1 MTHRVTYSNLVHNDV
16 GGWQV
21 QPGLVPPGASSN
33 ARAAKRNA
41 VFICIGRGL
50 IRVIRRNEPS
60 REPVRHLLVED
71 TAGPKSH
78 EGGVDNYCQGMSIT
92 AGRPL
97 CLESGSHRSLGIF
110 CFMGLLLPQIRG
122 IGVFPPVHYAATSFR
137 PIPHLVSKSL
147 CFLAFIWYITTS
159 AACTRASIL
168 SPSRG

>member
-1 MTHRVTYSNLVHNDV
+1 MVHTMMWAV
-16 GGWQV
+16 GK
-21 QPGLVPPGASSN
+21 SSLDWCPRGRPRMP
-33 ARAAKRNA
+33 ARRNA
-41 VFICIGRGL
+41 IKYLYVLVEGTF
-50 IRVIRRNEPS
+50 RVIRRNEPS
-60 REPVRHLLVED
+60 REPVRHFLVED

-78 EGGVDNYCQGMSIT
+78 EGGVDNYCQGVSIT

-159 AACTRASIL
+159 AACARASIL